1 MSIHISNNKIHISGD
16 LPKIHLEGTESGARS
31 LSIRENGGVIEI
43 YDEVNNFVVMTIDTS
58 ADLAGM
64 VIYASSG
71 NIPPAGI
78 AGRLLVTAD
87 TFELYYDDG
96 SAWQKIGRL
105 GGMDLTSHGFNHA
118 QGGGDEVVGIALFDT
133 AANRPSPGKQGRFF
147 IATDTWEL
155 SYDDGTAWQSI
166 GVLGGLSLPSHS
178 DRHKQGGGDYPG
190 YYLHINK
197 TGAEQAAGTSNSYGT
212 GSDITPDSGY
222 YSIIPHK
229 ISATIGGT
237 VGTGET
243 VYARVVITFD
253 NTTADQILPAKTP
266 GTGNTGTVTWDLTE
280 IADAY
285 VDGGKITKISVQAAS
300 DQASTSA
307 TVTGKVVGLEVI

>member
-87 TFELYYDDG
+87 TFELY
-96 SAWQKIGRL
+96 
-105 GGMDLTSHGFNHA
+105 
-118 QGGGDEVVGIALFDT
+118 
-133 AANRPSPGKQGRFF
+133 
-147 IATDTWEL
+147 
-155 SYDDGTAWQSI
+155 YDDGTAWQSI

-285 VDGGKITKISVQAAS
+285 IDGGKITKISIQAAS
-300 DQASTSA
+300 DQSSTSA
-307 TVTGKVVGLEVI
+307 TVTGNVKGVEVI